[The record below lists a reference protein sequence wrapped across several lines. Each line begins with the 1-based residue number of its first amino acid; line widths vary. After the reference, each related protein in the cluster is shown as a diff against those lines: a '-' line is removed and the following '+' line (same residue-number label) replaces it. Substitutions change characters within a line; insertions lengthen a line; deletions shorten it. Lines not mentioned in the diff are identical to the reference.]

1 MPEGTYTIDIP
12 GFSDFI
18 RIPAL
23 EDYELKRDRIER
35 MRTRESAVPD
45 FLQWIPSVITTL
57 DDAQDLLFTGLVLAK
72 PLLRRLPARLIPG
85 LGWVL
90 TANDALNLGT
100 AVLGSTLAGRG
111 PKPKALKTLVD
122 LSSSKARRVTRVS
135 QFLTDTQWFG
145 FALQAPQ
152 AAEYLTGYG
161 LQLGPLMGAISDTIW
176 GTIRALGGSQVEFRG
191 PPDDDVFEKSIE
203 FLLEAPYEIF
213 SGQILSEEDHT
224 LLFAA
229 GAVAAQVITERGA
242 SAKIA
247 PRFEALSRTE
257 VPVSRPWQ
265 RESIAALAAA
275 GIRPDG
281 PLRPFIPT
289 PSPRPT
295 FLEAAQLGAASTV
308 RFEQEMRDLYGP
320 TSRGTLSQLLYNQ
333 AGELLW
339 EVVNGPGSLAAPDVD
354 AFDKFIGV
362 AIEFN
367 IFPLHSLSPDELLAW
382 FRQAQAQTFYRG
394 TDVPGRGDLITSAN
408 EILGGWASRAIGW
421 T

>member
-35 MRTRESAVPD
+35 MRTRESPVPD
-45 FLQWIPSVITTL
+45 VLQWIPSVITTL

-72 PLLRRLPARLIPG
+72 PLLTRLPTRLIPG

-111 PKPKALKTLVD
+111 PKPKAIKTLVD
-122 LSSSKARRVTRVS
+122 LSSSKARRVGRVAD
-135 QFLTDTQWFG
+135 FLTTSQWLG
-145 FALQAPQ
+145 FAIQAPQ
-152 AAEYLTGYG
+152 AAESLTGYG
-161 LQLGPLMGAISDTIW
+161 LQLGALMGAISDSVW
-176 GTIRALGGSQVEFRG
+176 GTIRTLGGEQVEFRG

-229 GAVAAQVITERGA
+229 GAVAAGVIAERGTTT
-242 SAKIA
+242 KIA
-247 PRFEALSRTE
+247 PRFETLSRTE
-257 VPVSRPWQ
+257 IPVSRPWQ

-295 FLEAAQLGAASTV
+295 FLQAAQLAAASTD
-308 RFEQEMRDLYGP
+308 RFQREMREVYGP
-320 TSRGTLSQLLYNQ
+320 TSRGTLAQLLYNQ
-333 AGELLW
+333 GGELLW
-339 EVVNGPGSLAAPDVD
+339 DVVNGAGSLAAPDPD

-362 AIEFN
+362 AVEFN
-367 IFPLHSLSPDELLAW
+367 VFPQHPLTAPELLAW
-382 FRQAQAQTFYRG
+382 YRQALAQAYYRG
-394 TDVPGRGDLITSAN
+394 VDVPARGDLITAAN
-408 EILGGWASRAIGW
+408 ETINGWMSREVGW
-421 T
+421 N